1 MDQVPSREIYWNIS
15 EHLLLYIL
23 LLPFLAIFVYGCY
36 RVLGALR
43 LGKGEVRLGELK
55 ARLKALT
62 NQALLQRRI
71 AQEKYA
77 GLMHL
82 TLSWG
87 FLVLF
92 IATTLVAFQDYFGL
106 PVLQGSF
113 YLYFMSLTVDLF
125 GVAAILGTLMAI
137 TRRFIRPPTR
147 LVEPR
152 GSDRFQWLLILF
164 LGVLVTGFLVEGLRI
179 EATGDPWGP
188 WSPGGWVS
196 ALLFRGVGVEY
207 AEAFHQVLWWVH
219 AALSFGFIAAIPYTG
234 VFHL

>member
-15 EHLLLYIL
+15 EHLFLYIL
-23 LLPFLAIFVYGCY
+23 FLPFLAIFLYGCY
-36 RVLGALR
+36 RAWGALL

-62 NQALLQRRI
+62 NQGFLQRRI

-106 PVLQGSF
+106 PVLQGPF
-113 YLYFMSLTVDLF
+113 
-125 GVAAILGTLMAI
+125 
-137 TRRFIRPPTR
+137 
-147 LVEPR
+147 
-152 GSDRFQWLLILF
+152 
-164 LGVLVTGFLVEGLRI
+164 
-179 EATGDPWGP
+179 
-188 WSPGGWVS
+188 
-196 ALLFRGVGVEY
+196 
-207 AEAFHQVLWWVH
+207 
-219 AALSFGFIAAIPYTG
+219 
-234 VFHL
+234 